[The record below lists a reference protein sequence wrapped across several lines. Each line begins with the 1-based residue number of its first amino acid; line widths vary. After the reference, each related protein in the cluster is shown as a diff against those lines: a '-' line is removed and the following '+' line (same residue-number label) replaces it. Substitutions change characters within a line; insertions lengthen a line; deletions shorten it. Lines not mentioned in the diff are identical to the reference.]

1 MKIYTKSHIKSLK
14 PSATLAINE
23 KCKQLRLEG
32 KKVFNFGFGG
42 SPFSIPERIVS
53 ALKNNAHKKEYLPSI
68 GLRDLR
74 EAIAKYINQSS
85 KNDFKQE
92 DIIIGPGTKQLM
104 FLLQL
109 GFEGEFIF
117 PTGSWV
123 SYEPQAKIA
132 KNKVHWIKT
141 YRENNWFPKPEE
153 IEKKIKNIKSKNII
167 LFLNSPNNPSGAV
180 CKNLKEIAEVAKRH
194 EIIILSDEIYT
205 QLQFDGKYNS
215 ISEYYPEGTIVSSG
229 LSKWLGAGGWRLGFF
244 AVPNKL
250 RNILKMIKI
259 LSSESL
265 SAVSAPIQ
273 YAAVEAFSNDYSDYL
288 NKTRNILFCVGNYV
302 YNNLKSNK
310 VLINPPQ
317 GGFYIMPEFLDS
329 KFKTSSEMCN
339 DIIKKT
345 GVALLPGSD
354 FGFKPNKMLA
364 RLSFTDF
371 DGATFLK
378 NVEGRKKLDDAI
390 IEKYA
395 PNIVEGT
402 KRLSEWSKSL

>member
-1 MKIYTKSHIKSLK
+1 MKNFTKDHIKSLK
-14 PSATLAINE
+14 PAATLAINE
-23 KCKQLRLEG
+23 KCKKLREEG

-42 SPFSIPERIVS
+42 SPFSIPEKIVS

-68 GLRDLR
+68 GLKDLR
-74 EAIAKYINQSS
+74 EAIAGYINAKTNNSFER
-85 KNDFKQE
+85 D

-109 GFEGEFIF
+109 GFDGEFIF

-123 SYEPQAKIA
+123 SYEPQALIA

-141 YRENNWFPKPEE
+141 FRENNWFPKPED
-153 IEKKIKNIKSKNII
+153 IEKKIKSIKNKNII

-180 CKNLKEIAEVAKRH
+180 CKNLKEIADVAKRNK
-194 EIIILSDEIYT
+194 IIILSDEIYA
-205 QLQFDGKYNS
+205 QLQFDGNYNS
-215 ISEYYPEGTIVSSG
+215 VSEYYPEGTIVSSG

-244 AVPNKL
+244 AIPEN
-250 RNILKMIKI
+250 LKSIFEMIKI

-273 YAAVEAFSNDYSDYL
+273 YAAVDAFSEDYSDYL
-288 NKTRNILFCVGNYV
+288 KKTRNILSCVGNYV

-317 GGFYIMPEFLDS
+317 GGFYVMPEFLNS
-329 KFKTSSEMCN
+329 KFKTSAAMCD
-339 DIIKKT
+339 DILKKT

-354 FGFKPNKMLA
+354 FGFKPNKMLV
-364 RLSFTDF
+364 RLSYTDF
-371 DGATFLK
+371 DGETFLK
-378 NVEGRKKLDDAI
+378 NVTGGKKLDDDVV
-390 IEKYA
+390 KMYA
-395 PNIVEGT
+395 PNVVEGT
-402 KRLSEWSKSL
+402 QRLSQWSKSL